1 MACARSGRVAARL
14 EVDDHREAGWSPVQT
29 AGDRYILNQ
38 VRRDPTYANV
48 DPNVLV
54 RVWYGTIGLLEG
66 GDTTEHI
73 VGQIQKYAGGSLDSA
88 DQFLDMVLE
97 HMPGSVGA
105 DGRFHWQ

>member
-1 MACARSGRVAARL
+1 
-14 EVDDHREAGWSPVQT
+14 
-29 AGDRYILNQ
+29 
-38 VRRDPTYANV
+38 
-48 DPNVLV
+48 V

-66 GDTTEHI
+66 GDTTKHI
-73 VGQIQKYAGGSLDSA
+73 VGQIQKYAGGSLASA